1 MSPRQLTSQ
10 QITFAFMNW
19 RFGAIHDS
27 FRLWSQDP
35 RWPFD
40 SDDPS
45 DFKAG
50 CCRLQYSTYLWYDFY
65 CRFKQ
70 STGFIRM
77 RWKVKLLKMTI
88 IRKLEN
94 TEFTS
99 GLRLYFA
106 RKLLNATTK
115 HFFKKK
121 KFTFYSIDW
130 IYNGFMPLKGRQSS
144 VFKELLL
151 NTWHWL
157 KSLFKVF
164 ICKVIQFIW
173 SIG

>member
-1 MSPRQLTSQ
+1 MRLADKNGERKGVQSRTPNNRQREGRTMSPRQLTSQ

-70 STGFIRM
+70 STDFIRM
-77 RWKVKLLKMTI
+77 RWKAKLLKMTI

-99 GLRLYFA
+99 GLRLYFV

-121 KFTFYSIDW
+121 ILRSFQLI
-130 IYNGFMPLKGRQSS
+130 
-144 VFKELLL
+144 E
-151 NTWHWL
+151 
-157 KSLFKVF
+157 F
-164 ICKVIQFIW
+164 ITALCL
-173 SIG
+173 